1 MAEHDADDKN
11 FPPDTSSGTTSEKDF
26 GRTDRYANKDD
37 EKNFNFTTTGDGT
50 AWDSG
55 RTSSITDGTSLENDM
70 RAADAEA
77 PGVSGPKPNRDDGD

>member
-1 MAEHDADDKN
+1 MAQQNEDDKN
-11 FPPDTSSGTTSEKDF
+11 FPPDTQSGSTDEKDF

-55 RTSSITDGTSLENDM
+55 RTSSITDGTRVEKDLQEG
-70 RAADAEA
+70 DAEA
-77 PGVSGPKPNRDDGD
+77 PGVNGPKPNR